1 MTIAE
6 LFERKFIESVINA
19 SEDTIFVFNPQTE
32 KAIVWNTAFRN
43 ISGYNDDEIQTLKA
57 PNSYYSE
64 EDLRK
69 AEIASKEIMESGKT
83 TLEMTLITKDGRR
96 IPYEYSGTLLR
107 DPEGN
112 SLIVSVGRDIS
123 ERKLIEKKLRESE
136 ERFRNITEQSLM
148 GISVIQNGVFKYFNE
163 RVCEINGYSKE
174 EMKNW
179 VPNEFSK
186 IVHPDDKE
194 FVMEQAFKKQAGDE
208 EVINQYSFNIV
219 KKNGDV
225 RRLEIFSKTI
235 DYQGSPADLVMT
247 IDKTESYEIEKK
259 LRESEARYRLLAE
272 NSNMVVWSAD
282 LNLNFTFISENCST
296 ILGFTPEEVSTT
308 PISARLTPKSLKS
321 VVKVFREELK
331 IERKKSKDLNRSRR
345 LETEQIHKN
354 GNIIPVEII
363 FTFLRDENK
372 KVIGILGVSQDITER
387 KKAEQ
392 KLKESEEKYRK
403 LFDNAPFAILL
414 FNTDGFILDCNN
426 QTEKITGYSKEELIG
441 NNFKDFNF
449 YVDIISAKL
458 DQRQEF
464 VNSGIIP
471 EPRELLLYRKDGSQ
485 FWARSHLEFVNLRG
499 KTYIQAIIHDFTEQ
513 KLATFKLN
521 ESYEQLKE
529 LEKIINSS
537 PGVVF
542 LWKNSEGWPVEFV
555 SENISQFGYTPEDF
569 YSGKVRYDQVI
580 HPDDLKIVVE
590 EVNRYSSEGASEFMQ
605 EYRII
610 TRSGEIKWLDDRTW
624 VRRNSEGK
632 ITHFQGI
639 VLDITN
645 RKKTEQALKLSE
657 NNYKEAYDMAN
668 FYKDLFTHDMNNIL
682 QIINSSAEIIS
693 FQLGDSEKSLFIE
706 NLTNM
711 IKSQIDRGSK
721 LISDVRTLT
730 SLDEEQIA
738 LDKIDISRFMNES
751 IKFVRKAYP
760 ERRLSIIA
768 ENLNQKYY
776 IVGNELI
783 QDVFDNILINA
794 AKYNENTIVD
804 IKINISKVTIEKKGY
819 IQIEFMDNG
828 IGVIDQRKEMIFQPG
843 HREVK
848 GTKGMG
854 IGLSLVSKII
864 DIFNGKIW
872 VEDKVKGDYSQ
883 GSKFII
889 LLPETN

>member
-186 IVHPDDKE
+186 IVHPDDKK

-392 KLKESEEKYRK
+392 KLKDSEEKYRK

>member
-1 MTIAE
+1 MTPADF
-6 LFERKFIESVINA
+6 FERKFMESVINA
-19 SEDTIFVFNPQTE
+19 SEDTIFVFNPQTGRV
-32 KAIVWNTAFRN
+32 IVWNTAFRN
-43 ISGYNDDEIQTLKA
+43 ISGYNDDEIQSLKA
-57 PNSYYSE
+57 PNAYYSE

-69 AEIASKEIMESGKT
+69 AEIALKEIMECGKT
-83 TLEMTLITKDGRR
+83 TLEMTLITKDGRK
-96 IPYEYSGTLLR
+96 IPYEYSGTLLK
-107 DPEGN
+107 DPDGN
-112 SLIVSVGRDIS
+112 RLIVSVGRDIS

-148 GISVIQNGVFKYFNE
+148 GISVIQDGVFKYFNE

-174 EMKNW
+174 EMNNW

-186 IVHPDDKE
+186 MVHPDDRK

-208 EVINQYSFNIV
+208 DIINQYSFRIV

-225 RRLEIFSKTI
+225 RWLEIFSKTI
-235 DYQGSPADLVMT
+235 NYQGSPADLVMT
-247 IDKTESYEIEKK
+247 IDKTDSYEIEKK
-259 LRESEARYRLLAE
+259 L
-272 NSNMVVWSAD
+272 
-282 LNLNFTFISENCST
+282 
-296 ILGFTPEEVSTT
+296 
-308 PISARLTPKSLKS
+308 
-321 VVKVFREELK
+321 
-331 IERKKSKDLNRSRR
+331 
-345 LETEQIHKN
+345 KN
-354 GNIIPVEII
+354 
-363 FTFLRDENK
+363 
-372 KVIGILGVSQDITER
+372 
-387 KKAEQ
+387 
-392 KLKESEEKYRK
+392 SEEKYRK
-403 LFDNAPFAILL
+403 LFNAAPFAILL
-414 FNTDGFILDCNN
+414 FNTDGIILDCNN
-426 QTEKITGYSKEELIG
+426 QSESITGYSKEELIG
-441 NNFKDFNF
+441 HHFKDFNF
-449 YVDIISAKL
+449 YVDIASAGL
-458 DQRQEF
+458 DERQESI
-464 VNSGIIP
+464 NSGITP
-471 EPRELLLYRKDGSQ
+471 EPTELLLYKKDGSQ
-485 FWARSHLEFVNLRG
+485 FWAKINIEFVNMRG
-499 KTYIQAIIHDFTEQ
+499 EAHIQAIIRDITDQ
-513 KLATFKLN
+513 KQATFKLD
-521 ESYEQLKE
+521 ESYERLKE

-569 YSGKVRYDQVI
+569 YSGKVMYDQVI
-580 HPDDLKIVVE
+580 HPDDLNSVVE
-590 EVNRYSSEGASEFMQ
+590 EVNRYSNEGANEFMQ

-610 TRSGEIKWLDDRTW
+610 TRSGEVKWLDDRTW
-624 VRRNSEGK
+624 VRRDSEGK

-639 VLDITN
+639 VLDITK

-682 QIINSSAEIIS
+682 QIINSSAEIIT

-706 NLTNM
+706 NLITM

-738 LDKIDISRFMNES
+738 LDKMDISRFLNES

-776 IVGNELI
+776 KVGNELI

-794 AKYNENTIVD
+794 VKYNENTIVD
-804 IKINISKVTIEKKGY
+804 IKINISRVKIEKKGY
-819 IQIEFMDNG
+819 IQIEFIDNG
-828 IGVIDQRKEMIFQPG
+828 IGVIDHRKEMIFQPG
-843 HREVK
+843 HREMK

-864 DIFNGKIW
+864 NIFKGKIR

-883 GSKFII
+883 GSKFIV